1 MVIFQTSREGSELF
15 SDVVPVPRAVEFK
28 MATGCKFLSLAA
40 STRPRTYEKIQEE
53 QRKILSSYYDKGMTT
68 TGNNMQKTIEEA
80 AAKTNLSIDRVK
92 VMFACVLNI

>member
-40 STRPRTYEKIQEE
+40 SSNEARRHLVNACFNPCDLIGFERTMRDSVK
-53 QRKILSSYYDKGMTT
+53 
-68 TGNNMQKTIEEA
+68 
-80 AAKTNLSIDRVK
+80 NL
-92 VMFACVLNI
+92 LNILK